1 MATATPQG
9 FRGVAWAWVHPLGV
23 LGLPSV
29 DTGLWFVADVKPW
42 YIDDSPPLALRW
54 EAVGEEGVRRF
65 MIERGADPEYAF
77 RVVSRPYIPNP
88 WPSLDR
94 LSQVYGGACSGLPD
108 WADMA
113 PFEKF
118 ELGAI
123 RGQSA
128 GAFKSA
134 QEIWV
139 KRNRVG
145 YGAYW
150 LASAGDAC

>member
-1 MATATPQG
+1 MGTPAG
-9 FRGVAWAWVHPLGV
+9 YCSIAHGA
-23 LGLPSV
+23 
-29 DTGLWFVADVKPW
+29 DLWSW
-42 YIDDSPPLALRW
+42 YIDDSPPMDLRW
-54 EAVGEEGVRRF
+54 EAVNEEGVRQF

-77 RVVSRPYIPNP
+77 RVVSRPYIANP

-94 LSQVYGGACSGLPD
+94 LSQMYGGACSGLPD

-145 YGAYW
+145 RGAYW
-150 LASAGDAC
+150 LASAENAC